1 MLELLQSR
9 VRTALSSAASQV
21 CFEGL
26 GCFADG
32 PPWGGTDHR
41 PVSALPSHPDEIGTR
56 FLLFTQRNRYY
67 QARSMLVSVWSNIP
81 TGAVVQIRVKLG
93 LGLGVRVSLGVRQG

>member
-1 MLELLQSR
+1 MRQQQIFAADVFDFLWFESSYMTLKLHKSQS
-9 VRTALSSAASQV
+9 VVLSSPATEV

-26 GCFADG
+26 GCFVDG
-32 PPWGGTDHR
+32 PPWGGTAQR

-67 QARSMLVSVWSNIP
+67 QARKRSTDRKN
-81 TGAVVQIRVKLG
+81 
-93 LGLGVRVSLGVRQG
+93 SL